1 VNVSVNGVV
10 HAVAEATTV
19 ADLVAALTGDRAP
32 RGVAVARAGA
42 VVPRSA
48 WPATVVADGD
58 RIEIL
63 TATQGG

>member
-1 VNVSVNGVV
+1 MNVSVNGMPR
-10 HAVAEATTV
+10 TLPDGLTV
-19 ADLVAALTGDRAP
+19 ADLVAAITGEPLP
-32 RGVAVARAGA
+32 RGVAVARDGT

-48 WPATVVADGD
+48 WRATVVADGD

>member
-1 VNVSVNGVV
+1 MNVSVNGMPR
-10 HAVAEATTV
+10 TLPDGLTV
-19 ADLVAALTGDRAP
+19 ADLVAAITGEPLP
-32 RGVAVARAGA
+32 RGVAVARDGA

-48 WPATVVADGD
+48 WRATVVADGD